1 MLTAALVIAV
11 KSKVANSFELLE
23 THVGPNKT
31 FIKKHQE
38 LRKRHRQAHGYTC
51 TPPPQPPLVSK
62 LPTETAWTEAK
73 GRGRLNSNAER
84 KTV

>member
-38 LRKRHRQAHGYTC
+38 LRDIDRHTDTHAH
-51 TPPPQPPLVSK
+51 PLPS
-62 LPTETAWTEAK
+62 PY
-73 GRGRLNSNAER
+73 S
-84 KTV
+84 